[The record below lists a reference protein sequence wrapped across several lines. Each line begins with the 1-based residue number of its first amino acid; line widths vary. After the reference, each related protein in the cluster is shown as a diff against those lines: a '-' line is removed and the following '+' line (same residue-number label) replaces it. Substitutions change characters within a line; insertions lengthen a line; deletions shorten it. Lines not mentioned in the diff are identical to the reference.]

1 MSVLTDEVT
10 RAETLL
16 KLAKHFGLS
25 ELEWQEKGLRIL
37 VRREAAPVEM
47 PTTTSTPEPTSS
59 STSSSTIQHTLIE
72 LRAPMTGVFYRAPSP
87 DAPPYVEVG
96 DFVDQGQITCLIEA
110 MKVFNEVPAERSG
123 KVVEICASSGQ
134 LVEQGAV
141 LFRLE
146 PEEVNV

>member
-1 MSVLTDEVT
+1 MTDEIT

-25 ELEWQEKGLRIL
+25 ELEWQEEGLRIL

-47 PTTTSTPEPTSS
+47 PAMTSTPEPTLS
-59 STSSSTIQHTLIE
+59 STSSRTIQDTLIE

-96 DFVDQGQITCLIEA
+96 DFVDQGQIICLIEA

>member
-1 MSVLTDEVT
+1 MTDEVT
-10 RAETLL
+10 RAEALL
-16 KLAKHFGLS
+16 NLAKHFGLS
-25 ELEWQEKGLRIL
+25 ELEWQEEGLRIL

-47 PTTTSTPEPTSS
+47 PTMTYTSKPVSSGTP
-59 STSSSTIQHTLIE
+59 SSTIQPTLIE

-96 DFVDQGQITCLIEA
+96 DFVDQGQIVCLIEA

>member
-1 MSVLTDEVT
+1 MTDEIT

-25 ELEWQEKGLRIL
+25 ELEWQEEGLRIL
-37 VRREAAPVEM
+37 IRREATLGGM
-47 PTTTSTPEPTSS
+47 SMLTYTSDPPSSSASS
-59 STSSSTIQHTLIE
+59 STRQPTLIE

-96 DFVDQGQITCLIEA
+96 DSVVQGQTICLIEA

-123 KVVEICASSGQ
+123 KVVEICESNGQ